1 MASPTSDPGEI
12 DDAEAR
18 ARAQVLFEQ
27 RVPSHCR
34 WKLTEVRE
42 GKLQTRMGSYR
53 GWFVTYK
60 RRPDKGEERDWR
72 TTDGIGVFVHGD
84 TGKAEMVR

>member
-1 MASPTSDPGEI
+1 M
-12 DDAEAR
+12 
-18 ARAQVLFEQ
+18 
-27 RVPSHCR
+27 PSHKR
-34 WKLTEVRE
+34 WKLTETRE
-42 GKLQTRMGSYR
+42 GKFQTRIGSYR
-53 GWFVTYK
+53 GWFVTFK